1 MKIAAIIPA
10 KGNSER
16 LPEKNIHPMWGKPML
31 YWAIK
36 ACQESK
42 YNIIPWVATDS
53 DKVEEIALKYGAKVY
68 RRHPGLSGPEVY
80 KQAVVRWA
88 ASWVINHTPEWQ
100 DLFISLQPNSPQ
112 ITSQHLDEAI
122 DLLLK
127 YERDEIMS
135 VDKNLM
141 QNAAFR
147 IFRKEYVFQRD
158 LSTNCGV
165 YVCDMHDVHTIEDVE
180 MLEKNGK

>member
-1 MKIAAIIPA
+1 MNIVAIIPA

-16 LPEKNIHPMWGKPML
+16 LPEKNIYPIWGKPML

-36 ACQESK
+36 ACQGSK

-53 DKVEEIALKYGAKVY
+53 EKVANIVLQYGAKIY
-68 RRHPGLSGPEVY
+68 KRDPGLSGPKVY
-80 KQAVVRWA
+80 KQAVIRAA
-88 ASWVINHTPEWQ
+88 ASFIINNDSKWS
-100 DLFISLQPNSPQ
+100 DIFISLQPNSPQ
-112 ITSQHLDEAI
+112 VTSQNLDEAI

-127 YERDEIMS
+127 YDRDEVFS

-147 IFRKEYVFQRD
+147 IFKKDYVFQTD

-165 YVCDMHDVHTIEDVE
+165 YVCDLHDVHTIEDINY
-180 MLEKNGK
+180 LEKKGE